1 MDGEHRERE
10 LYEEL
15 GSCKGERER
24 EGQESVPKTS
34 QRRPTLDSGS
44 AVVMPFSRYF
54 FLENVGLP
62 IPLHCRDPFKNPVL
76 LNEAD
81 GGMSMND
88 LVFNRFFLV

>member
-1 MDGEHRERE
+1 MESTGLRE

-24 EGQESVPKTS
+24 EGKESVPKTW
-34 QRRPTLDSGS
+34 QRRPILDSGS

-62 IPLHCRDPFKNPVL
+62 IPLHCSDPVKHTFL
-76 LNEAD
+76 LREVR
-81 GGMSMND
+81 GGMSLND
-88 LVFNRFFLV
+88 LGSGENLG